1 MERTQTETVE
11 VKFTREDIEAFLREK
26 AKVPQES
33 SVHFNFDYEADH
45 TAFIVGAVVVWS
57 HVVEQGK

>member
-11 VKFTREDIEAFLREK
+11 VKFTREDIESFLRDK
-26 AKVPQES
+26 AKVPKEA
-33 SVHFNFDYEADH
+33 SVHFDLEYDADH
-45 TAFIVGAVVVWS
+45 TAFIVGAVVSWS